1 MGGGG
6 FGDSLVISRQ
16 SACWQINILR
26 YVDSQYVDSR
36 LSTFIPHLR
45 CLVEHY
51 FFANDAIFIAIF
63 WPKHIIRFLQN
74 TGQLCTQLVLRSP
87 NYSLW
92 LLDHQRFAR
101 CLNQF
106 PFKPPN
112 LDIGTLSME
121 LRWMALALVWFL
133 GNFTDQDWKKILWLL
148 IFLHQNIA
156 GVVK

>member
-1 MGGGG
+1 MLTVNMSTVNKSTVY
-6 FGDSLVISRQ
+6 FYTPPKISCRTLLFCQ
-16 SACWQINILR
+16 
-26 YVDSQYVDSR
+26 
-36 LSTFIPHLR
+36 R
-45 CLVEHY
+45 CN
-51 FFANDAIFIAIF
+51 FFAMF

-112 LDIGTLSME
+112 LDIGALSME

-133 GNFTDQDWKKILWLL
+133 DNFTDQDWKKNSLIIDIPPSKYGRSCEKIL
-148 IFLHQNIA
+148 NDD
-156 GVVK
+156 K